1 MIHHLAL
8 PCLHGEPPRGTAAL
22 ATPPC
27 HTPVPHLWLLP
38 CLGVFTCSFPS
49 PRTLLSLLCT
59 AQLETKPRVQS
70 ALGPDRTARWPWEFS
85 CSWWRWPLST
95 KAHCR
100 LLLGNLLPFPILI
113 SPPFSKGHPGEGRG
127 EDLCIYIQH
136 YFTRVCI
143 WISYLHVSPIGDK
156 LHPSCLT
163 EPYPGT
169 RVLCPV
175 IIELQVAV
183 SLY

>member
-8 PCLHGEPPRGTAAL
+8 SCLHREPPRGTAAL
-22 ATPPC
+22 ATHPC
-27 HTPVPHLWLLP
+27 HTPLPHLWLLP
-38 CLGVFTCSFPS
+38 CLGVCTCSFPS
-49 PRTLLSLLCT
+49 SRTLLSLLCT
-59 AQLETKPRVQS
+59 AQLETKPRLQS

-95 KAHCR
+95 KFIAPC
-100 LLLGNLLPFPILI
+100 LWETYSLSPFWFHH
-113 SPPFSKGHPGEGRG
+113 PFLRITPGEGRG

-143 WISYLHVSPIGDK
+143 WISYLHVSPLGDK
-156 LHPSCLT
+156 LHPSCLI